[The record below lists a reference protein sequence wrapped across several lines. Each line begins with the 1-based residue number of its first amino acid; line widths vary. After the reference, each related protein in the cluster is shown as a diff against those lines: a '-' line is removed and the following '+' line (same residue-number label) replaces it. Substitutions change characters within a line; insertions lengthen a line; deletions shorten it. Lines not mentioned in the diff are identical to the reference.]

1 MITQNGSLDSTQV
14 TLTDQTTG
22 LLLTDN
28 IINPQQSIRPI
39 DELTILTRSSI
50 DQSAD
55 YEVIYDASTG
65 NHVRVLATRASQTNY
80 LADGLSDTRAGSIGS
95 INTSIYSAFDH
106 IHPIIAIIA
115 PTAPTITVISG
126 TMAITPLLIATTVT
140 QEESVTFQ
148 FRVQCNIPAHTN
160 TWQAFQVPNIAG
172 FKQAII
178 SVTGTYRQTGTPAPS
193 YPAAPYMGNEAALW
207 GGNTIYIGGYTENQ
221 ATVRYVQFNVT
232 YVIA

>member
-1 MITQNGSLDSTQV
+1 MTQNGSLDSTQV

-28 IINPQQSIRPI
+28 LINPQQSIRPI
-39 DELTILTRSSI
+39 NELTILTRSTI
-50 DQSAD
+50 DQNAD

-65 NHVRVLATRASQTNY
+65 NHVRVLATRASQANY
-80 LADGLSDTRAGSIGS
+80 LADGLNDTRTGSIGS

-106 IHPIIAIIA
+106 IHPIIAITA
-115 PTAPTITVISG
+115 PTAPTITVTSG
-126 TMAITPLLIATTVT
+126 TMTITPLLITTTVT

-160 TWQAFQVPNIAG
+160 TWQVFQVPNIAG

-178 SVTGTYRQTGTPAPS
+178 SVTGTYRQTGTPTPS
-193 YPAAPYMGNEAALW
+193 YPTAPYMGNEAALW

-221 ATVRYVQFNVT
+221 ATVRYVHFNVT
-232 YVIA
+232 YITA